1 MKPVQI
7 GLLGCG
13 TVGSGLVELV
23 AKNRSIIADRSGLDL
38 QIRRVLV
45 RDPKKERPVA
55 PELLTTDPAQILDAK
70 DIDVVVELIG
80 GLEPARGHILRAIG
94 QRKHVVT
101 ANKMLLA
108 ASGSELFRRA
118 AEQRVRIGFEASVC
132 GGIPVLRAIGAGLV
146 ANRISAIVGIVNATC
161 NFILTKMGEEHWHFA
176 RALVEAQRMGI
187 AEADPTLDLD
197 GQDAAQKLQLL
208 AEMAFGVTLE
218 KAKFLVEGIR
228 QIEDEDILT
237 ASQLG
242 FVIKH
247 IAVARDLGPSLEL
260 RVHPAL
266 LGATHPLA
274 HVRAEANSILVRGDA
289 VTEMVI
295 SGRGAGALPTAS
307 AVLSDVI
314 EIGRDGQAEHGPA
327 WHLPTRGEKPIAAD
341 FESKYYLRLPIKD
354 VPGVIGLITTAL
366 GKSDISI
373 SHLAAT
379 LIEGKPGLGN
389 VKIVAHRTKESAL
402 RKAIDEISKLP
413 VLSGR
418 PVVLRIF
425 EEN

>member
-13 TVGSGLVELV
+13 TVGSGLVELI
-23 AKNRSIIADRSGLDL
+23 AKNRSLIADRSGLDL

-45 RDPKKERPVA
+45 RDAKKERPVA
-55 PELLTTDPAQILDAK
+55 PELLTTDPAAILDAK
-70 DIDVVVELIG
+70 DIDVVVELMG
-80 GLEPARGHILRAIG
+80 GLEPARAHVLRAIG

-108 ASGSELFRRA
+108 AAGSELFRRA

-132 GGIPVLRAIGAGLV
+132 GGIPILQAIGSGLV

-161 NFILTKMGEEHWHFA
+161 NFILTKMTEEKWHFA

-208 AEMAFGVTLE
+208 AEMAFGVSLE
-218 KAKFLVEGIR
+218 KAKFIVEGIR
-228 QIEDEDILT
+228 HIEDEDIRT
-237 ASQLG
+237 AEQLG
-242 FVIKH
+242 YVVKH
-247 IAVARDLGPSLEL
+247 IAVAKDLGTSLDL

-266 LGATHPLA
+266 IGATHPLA
-274 HVRAEANSILVRGDA
+274 HVRAEANSVLVRGDA
-289 VTEMVI
+289 VQEMVLT
-295 SGRGAGALPTAS
+295 GRGAGALPTAS
-307 AVLSDVI
+307 AVLSDIV
-314 EIGRDGQAEHGPA
+314 EIGGHGQSDHGA
-327 WHLPTRGEKPIAAD
+327 TWHLPTRGEKPVAAD

-379 LIEGKPGLGN
+379 LIEGKQGMGN
-389 VKIVAHRTKESAL
+389 VKIVAHRTKESSL
-402 RKAIDEISKLP
+402 RKALDEISKLP
-413 VLSGR
+413 VLAGK
-418 PVVLRIF
+418 PVALRIF
-425 EEN
+425 EES